1 MIKGKLN
8 LYLESSVIS
17 MYFQDN
23 VPHLRDLT
31 RQFWEEILPYF
42 DGYVSEIV
50 LAEVRATTELY
61 LRKALE
67 TLISEFEVLKLIE
80 DTIRLSDLYSSC
92 RLSDLYTS
100 CRGLPRAD
108 ALHLASASVGGMD
121 FLVTWN
127 LKRLYKGGTQV
138 MIREI
143 NAQLRIPVPA
153 IVTPKDFLR
162 EKVI

>member
-1 MIKGKLN
+1 MLKGKLN

-23 VPHLRDLT
+23 VLHLRDLT

-50 LAEVRATTELY
+50 LEEVRATTEPY
-61 LRKALE
+61 LRRALE
-67 TLISEFEVLKLIE
+67 ALIDEFKVLQLTEGTL
-80 DTIRLSDLYSSC
+80 

-100 CRGLPRAD
+100 YRRLPRAD
-108 ALHLASASVGGMD
+108 ALHLASASLGGMD

-127 LKRLYKGGTQV
+127 LRHLYKGGTQV

>member
-80 DTIRLSDLYSSC
+80 DTIRLSDLY
-92 RLSDLYTS
+92 TS